1 MVKKVMHVQPRM
13 YLGMTSHRLCN
24 KAATYMCMQCL
35 SGFKASGLSVD
46 LLRFAHKASKGASA
60 KPPHFL
66 LSFL

>member
-1 MVKKVMHVQPRM
+1 MIKNVMRVQPRM

-24 KAATYMCMQCL
+24 KTATCMRMQCL
-35 SGFKASGLSVD
+35 SGFKASGLSVG
-46 LLRFAHKASKGASA
+46 LHRFAHKASKGASV